1 MKDSSKFS
9 IVPVDWMDELM
20 QKVDKLTEALLKSN
34 SQGME
39 PLGGYI
45 TEAEAKHLL
54 SKGTTWFWNMKKA
67 GKLKGRK
74 AGNRWYYKKSDLLA
88 FIENDTA

>member
-1 MKDSSKFS
+1 MNDSSKFA
-9 IVPVDWMDELM
+9 VLPVDWMDELM
-20 QKVDKLTEALLKSN
+20 QKVDKLTEALLKSKM
-34 SQGME
+34 QGTE

-45 TEAEAKHLL
+45 SETEAKQLL

-67 GKLKGRK
+67 GKLKGKK

-88 FIENDTA
+88 FIENDSA